1 MNSVHATIFFVW
13 FSFLVNVM
21 NAENLQS
28 MICLGIES
36 TAHTFSV
43 GVVDFEGN
51 VRSVCNNTYIP
62 DSGGLHPQKVVEHHY
77 ACFEETIQIALKE
90 ANLTF
95 KDINLIAF
103 SQGPGIGAVLRI
115 GAAIARALSLKLKIP
130 LIGVNHCIAHVE
142 IGRNHSG
149 FKDPLTL
156 YVSGGNTIVSAFET
170 GKYQIFGETL
180 DISIGNLL
188 DMFARFMDLPHPGG
202 PKLEKMALQGKTYI
216 SMPYVVKGMD
226 LSFSG
231 LYTHAKTHLEQIKQ
245 KQSNHSVEDLVYSL
259 QETAFSMLAEVTE
272 RAIAHTEKKEVLLT
286 GGVAA
291 NKRLQ
296 EMIRLISEEHGAKF
310 STVPLK
316 LAGDNGA
323 MIAWTG
329 IIEYLSTQT
338 HATFNIDKTQ
348 INAKWRMDT
357 VEIPWRSNEQA
368 QNLTDIKNKENIR
381 EEIRIPNT
389 IYKGLVVRKGAE
401 AYLIESEWWS
411 KKVMIKYRIP
421 KKYRIK
427 EIDQMLRK
435 QRTAL
440 EAKALIDVKDFGFP
454 TPIVYEVDLDNALII
469 MEYIEGLRIKDMMQ
483 SSEKRL
489 LEELFRKIG
498 EFMGHLHKND
508 RIHGDLTTS
517 NIMITKEN
525 KIYFIDF
532 GLSQTNASIE
542 DKAVDLH
549 LFKRVMTSTHGSQ
562 FYLYDMF
569 IEGYRASKTPKCEE
583 IIALVSDIDLR
594 GRYVE
599 KSKRKNA
606 AQ

>member
-1 MNSVHATIFFVW
+1 MDAK
-13 FSFLVNVM
+13 
-21 NAENLQS
+21 NLDS
-28 MICLGIES
+28 KLCLGIES

-43 GVVDFEGN
+43 GLVDFEGK
-51 VRSVCNNTYIP
+51 VLSVCNNTYIP

-77 ACFEETIQIALKE
+77 ACFEESIQKALKD
-90 ANLTF
+90 ANITF
-95 KDINLIAF
+95 REISLIAF

-115 GAAIARALSLKLKIP
+115 GAAIARALSLKLKVP

-142 IGRNHSG
+142 IGRIHSG

-188 DMFARFMDLPHPGG
+188 DMFARCMDLPHPGG
-202 PKLEKMALQGKTYI
+202 PKLEKIALQGNKYI
-216 SMPYVVKGMD
+216 PMPYVVKGMD

-245 KQSNHSVEDLVYSL
+245 KKSNYAVEDLVFSL

-296 EMIRLISEEHGAKF
+296 EMIRLISEEHEAKF

-329 IIEYLSTQT
+329 IVEYLSKQNQ
-338 HATFNIDKTQ
+338 AIFDVEKTQ

-357 VEIPWRSNEQA
+357 VDIPWRTNEVPSTRVDQ
-368 QNLTDIKNKENIR
+368 QLGESIKEPIT
-381 EEIRIPNT
+381 IPNT
-389 IYKGLVVRKGAE
+389 IYKGIILRKGAE
-401 AYLIESEWWS
+401 AFLIQSEWCS
-411 KKVMIKYRIP
+411 KKVVIKYRIP
-421 KKYRIK
+421 KKYRIP
-427 EIDQMLRK
+427 EIDQILRT

-440 EAKALIDVKDFGFP
+440 EAKTLIDVKEFGFP
-454 TPIVYEVDLDNALII
+454 TPLVYEVDLDHALII
-469 MEYIEGLRIKDMMQ
+469 MEYLEGKRIKDLMQ
-483 SSEKRL
+483 SSEKSL
-489 LEELFRKIG
+489 LEDLFAKIG
-498 EFMGHLHKND
+498 KYIALLHKND

-517 NIMITKEN
+517 NIIITPDN

-532 GLSQTNASIE
+532 GLSQTNASVE

-562 FYLYDMF
+562 FALFEVF
-569 IEGYRASKTPKCEE
+569 IQGYRTAKIPRCEE
-583 IIALVSDIDLR
+583 IISLVSDIDLR

-606 AQ
+606 TL